1 MRADRRGASSGGSLM
16 TKRLSG
22 RLRLAVAATALL
34 AQSCATAPPE
44 EQAQLTRQQAVEKD
58 RAGPQLLA
66 YADGVHSKAN
76 ERDLG
81 IASLDVS
88 VNVRGDIAE
97 TTVTVAFENPTANI
111 LEGQFALNMTRG
123 AVVTGYALDINGTLI
138 DGVLESKYK
147 AAEAYQRRVNV
158 RIDPGLAEVDYSDR
172 FETRIYP
179 IPANGSRI
187 IRLRMVSPF
196 DPKEGYALPLTIAEK
211 VKRFKL
217 TLDGET
223 KVTALPQGLASSGR
237 VIEAEN
243 VSLKGPL
250 RLAAS
255 DRASPMLVSQHP
267 GAERFFDL
275 VAPAPRATAAQ
286 RGALHIFWDRSVS
299 RTDDELAAEASLAQQ
314 VAERRGARRVVVTL
328 FDSGKAE
335 TIDVATEQLASRLNA
350 VRYRGGTSY
359 MTLSGVTVAKG
370 ASCLMFSDGRVTID
384 DRANFRPPCT
394 VTAITSGPESDAAWL
409 TDIADRSGGAF
420 A

>member
-1 MRADRRGASSGGSLM
+1 MRADRHRASSGGSLM
-16 TKRLSG
+16 KLAG
-22 RLRLAVAATALL
+22 RLRLAAAATALMVT
-34 AQSCATAPPE
+34 SCATAPPE
-44 EQAQLTRQQAVEKD
+44 VEAQLTKQQSFEKD

-66 YADGVHSKAN
+66 YADGVHSKAT

-97 TTVTVAFENPTANI
+97 TTVTVAFENTTSNI
-111 LEGQFALNMTRG
+111 LEGQFALNMARG
-123 AVVTGYALDINGTLI
+123 AIITGYALDINGTLI

-147 AAEAYQRRVNV
+147 AQEAYQRRVNA

-179 IPANGSRI
+179 ISANGSRT

-217 TLDGET
+217 TLDGDA

-255 DRASPMLVSQHP
+255 DRASAMLVSQHP

-286 RGALHIFWDRSVS
+286 RGPLHIFWDRSVS
-299 RTDDELAAEASLAQQ
+299 RTDDELAAETSLAQQ
-314 VAERRGARRVVVTL
+314 VAERRGVRRVTVTL

-335 TIDVATEQLASRLNA
+335 TIDIATEQLASRLNA
-350 VRYRGGTSY
+350 VRYRG
-359 MTLSGVTVAKG
+359 
-370 ASCLMFSDGRVTID
+370 
-384 DRANFRPPCT
+384 
-394 VTAITSGPESDAAWL
+394 
-409 TDIADRSGGAF
+409 
-420 A
+420 